1 MGIESILKND
11 PVIQLLGG
19 GGSHGVQG
27 NGHVLLNFAMSP
39 GDTINTIA
47 EKLGLPIDGLLQS
60 NPGLRADTPLT
71 AGLTVQLPMS
81 NLGDIRSA
89 LGGDNGH
96 AYGRD
101 NNNGANGTSSQRELP
116 LPPDLADAIRGND
129 RVDGLRLGLSL
140 SLGANAQS
148 VPLMAAGLLNTTD
161 TALMAGREQPL
172 AGSVWP
178 GATAGPGT
186 APVSYV
192 PSADR
197 GSVVATGLPSSSL
210 ATARADGVMLSFA
223 QVAGAMAQAA
233 MDRQH
238 NSQSV
243 PPPPPMPW
251 LDGTRPNLLAT
262 PMASPVAFAQV
273 APSVNWS
280 VAAAPVVD
288 GNEAKLQIM
297 AFLAAQ
303 LGQASSGTATAAN
316 VQAPGFIDP
325 QAVAAHA
332 ASMRAGRSINL
343 GAGRSLEFTLVN
355 DRMRR
360 VGAIG
365 DEERTLGGRRA
376 GKSEVNSARGKRA
389 EAEEEAQRGQD
400 SDEGRRRRAAV
411 AAMRRRRRKLSV
423 RCRPRKG
430 ARRPLR
436 EPGNG
441 RYPGAV
447 DWAEFRGRLPPR
459 YLWGDSSSEA

>member
-1 MGIESILKND
+1 MGIESLLKND

-19 GGSHGVQG
+19 GGTHGAQG

-71 AGLTVQLPMS
+71 PGLTVQLPMS
-81 NLGDIRSA
+81 NLGDIRST

-101 NNNGANGTSSQRELP
+101 NNDGANSTSSQRELP
-116 LPPDLADAIRGND
+116 LPRDLVDAIRGND

-161 TALMAGREQPL
+161 VALMAGREQPL

-178 GATAGPGT
+178 GTTGPGT

-197 GSVVATGLPSSSL
+197 GSVVATSLPSSSL
-210 ATARADGVMLSFA
+210 ATVRADGVMLSFA

-233 MDRQH
+233 MDQQH
-238 NSQSV
+238 NAESV

-280 VAAAPVVD
+280 VAAPVVD
-288 GNEAKLQIM
+288 SNEAKLKIM
-297 AFLAAQ
+297 ALLAAQ
-303 LGQASSGTATAAN
+303 LGQASSGGASAAN

-365 DEERTLGGRRA
+365 DEERTLGGRRG
-376 GKSEVNSARGKRA
+376 GKTEVNSTRGKRA
-389 EAEEEAQRGQD
+389 EAEEGAQRGQD
-400 SDEGRRRRAAV
+400 QDEGRRRRRRAAV

-430 ARRPLR
+430 GRLPLR
-436 EPGNG
+436 EAGSG
-441 RYPGAV
+441 RYPVAV

-459 YLWGDSSSEA
+459 YLWNDPPSGA

>member
-1 MGIESILKND
+1 MGIESLLKND

-19 GGSHGVQG
+19 GGSHGAQG

-71 AGLTVQLPMS
+71 PGLTVQLPTS

-96 AYGRD
+96 GYGRE
-101 NNNGANGTSSQRELP
+101 NNDGANGPSSPRELP
-116 LPPDLADAIRGND
+116 LPPDLADALRGSD
-129 RVDGLRLGLSL
+129 KVDGLRLGLSL

-148 VPLMAAGLLNTTD
+148 VPLIAAGLLNTTD
-161 TALMAGREQPL
+161 TALMVGREQPL

-178 GATAGPGT
+178 GATGPGT
-186 APVSYV
+186 APVNYV

-233 MDRQH
+233 MNQQH
-238 NSQSV
+238 HSESV

-273 APSVNWS
+273 APAVNWS
-280 VAAAPVVD
+280 VAAPVVD

-297 AFLAAQ
+297 ALLAAQ
-303 LGQASSGTATAAN
+303 LGQASSGGTSVAN

-365 DEERTLGGRRA
+365 DEERTLGGRRG
-376 GKSEVNSARGKRA
+376 GKTEVNSARGKKA

-400 SDEGRRRRAAV
+400 HDEGRRRRAAV

-430 ARRPLR
+430 GRLPLR
-436 EPGNG
+436 EVGSG
-441 RYPGAV
+441 RYPAGV

-459 YLWGDSSSEA
+459 YLWGDSSPDA